1 MIINIEFGSI
11 SFEAKVILKARKT
24 LTIQVNPD
32 GEIYVSAPDFLTRG
46 EIASAIKRKAPWIIK
61 QQNQFALSKPQ
72 TPPRKYVS
80 GETHLYLGRQYR
92 LKLINSESD
101 YVKVYKGW
109 MHIGTSNHSASNV
122 EKLLKQW
129 YRIKASQVFDNI
141 IDDVIP
147 RFSKYN
153 IEKPKI
159 LVRTMLKRWGSCTN
173 TGKITLNTELV
184 KSSKGSIEYVI
195 IHELCHLIHLN
206 HNKEFYHLQSK
217 MMPDWTVWKKR
228 LENISL

>member
-1 MIINIEFGSI
+1 MIISIEFGSV
-11 SFEAKVILKARKT
+11 SFDAKVIVKARKT
-24 LTIQVNPD
+24 LTIQVHPD

-92 LKLINSESD
+92 LKISHSETD

-109 MHIGTSNHSASNV
+109 MHVGTPNPNSIKI
-122 EKLLKQW
+122 EKLVKQW
-129 YRIKASQVFDNI
+129 YRIKANQIFDNI
-141 IDDVIP
+141 VDDILP
-147 RFSKYN
+147 KFSKYK
-153 IEKPKI
+153 IEKPQI
-159 LVRTMLKRWGSCTN
+159 LIRTMRKRWGSCGYN
-173 TGKITLNTELV
+173 GKITLNTELV
-184 KSSKGSIEYVI
+184 KAPKGSIEYVI
-195 IHELCHLIHLN
+195 THEICHLIFLN

-217 MMPDWTVWKKR
+217 MMPDWMVWKKR
-228 LENISL
+228 LEKCLL